1 MNMINISRNTYE
13 RIDIETTVDNDGIV
27 WLNETH
33 IEEEL
38 GLKNLQEIKAKHHSN
53 HRKHRYEL
61 TKLTKETTHQNFYA
75 QRISSQ
81 RIHGL

>member
-1 MNMINISRNTYE
+1 MNMIDISRNTYE
-13 RIDIETTVDNDGIV
+13 RIDIETIVDNDGIV

-38 GLKNLQEIKAKHHSN
+38 VLKNLREIKAKYHSS

-61 TKLTKETTHQNFYA
+61 TKPTKETTHENCHA